1 MSIQAVSF
9 GKQAITK
16 KGNQY
21 EKTNLG
27 GKIGAT
33 VGAGYATY
41 VGAKTVQAL
50 KKLNVDEFVIILKE
64 SLANM
69 AEEAKE
75 ILPNIEIY
83 AAKTIKK
90 IKIASIP
97 TIAIFAGLSILAG
110 FGVGKIA
117 DAITN
122 KVRRNKADSQNA

>member
-27 GKIGAT
+27 GKIGALA
-33 VGAGYATY
+33 GAGYATY
-41 VGAKTVQAL
+41 DIIKSKKSLNAFKLRNMYEQAVANTPQKYAQFTPTFREFATL
-50 KKLNVDEFVIILKE
+50 TKKLVPVMFVVVP
-64 SLANM
+64 SL
-69 AEEAKE
+69 
-75 ILPNIEIY
+75 IV
-83 AAKTIKK
+83 
-90 IKIASIP
+90 
-97 TIAIFAGLSILAG
+97 LAG
-110 FGVGKIA
+110 FGLGKIA